1 MSRENDPARA
11 LQALIISRQ
20 MPKKRLRLIVMAAP
34 CERGLPPSRG
44 AHGPEIL
51 LKLWAGCGM
60 EATENE
66 KITNATK
73 GVLENKP
80 RPRYRNSQACS
91 SPYRN
96 GPTR

>member
-11 LQALIISRQ
+11 LQAQIISRQ
-20 MPKKRLRLIVMAAP
+20 MPKKRLRIIVMAAP

-44 AHGPEIL
+44 ARGSEIL
-51 LKLWAGCGM
+51 LKVQAGCGA
-60 EATENE
+60 EATESE
-66 KITNATK
+66 KITTATK

-91 SPYRN
+91 SSYRN
-96 GPTR
+96 RPAR